1 MEMPSEL
8 PKIIKQL
15 VRILRKE
22 LDSAQT
28 QQQDL
33 ARTIYLSLHALGYI
47 TRLEDNTGW
56 KFTRKGKFL
65 TKRKSL
71 SGLAE
76 EVLSDIEDKEAGEV
90 WSAAKAD
97 AFAAKDRQKRR
108 VKSLSE
114 EEKKKKEK
122 KRIAKGVG
130 RVFWKD
136 DYSMPASEII
146 TQREAHSRKKAGK
159 MTSAEKII
167 MEQLKRRQEI
177 GPVLSRHSNQA
188 KQQSKK
194 EPELETIS
202 PRTAAEKIL
211 ELRDRSKNDAPNPR
225 RKSKRSK

>member
-8 PKIIKQL
+8 PKIAKQL
-15 VRILRKE
+15 ERILRKE

-56 KFTRKGKFL
+56 RFTRKGKFL

-76 EVLSDIEDKEAGEV
+76 EVLADIEDKEWGEI

-108 VKSLSE
+108 VKALSE
-114 EEKKKKEK
+114 EENKKKEE

-130 RVFWKD
+130 RVLWKD
-136 DYSMPASEII
+136 DYSMSESEII
-146 TQREAHSRKKAGK
+146 TQREAHSREKADK
-159 MTSAEKII
+159 MTTAEHTSERLKEDKI
-167 MEQLKRRQEI
+167 LVRAFLR
-177 GPVLSRHSNQA
+177 LSNQA
-188 KQQSKK
+188 KPQSEKK
-194 EPELETIS
+194 PELETIS

-211 ELRDRSKNDAPNPR
+211 ELRDRSRNSVANAR
-225 RKSKRSK
+225 RKSNRSKR